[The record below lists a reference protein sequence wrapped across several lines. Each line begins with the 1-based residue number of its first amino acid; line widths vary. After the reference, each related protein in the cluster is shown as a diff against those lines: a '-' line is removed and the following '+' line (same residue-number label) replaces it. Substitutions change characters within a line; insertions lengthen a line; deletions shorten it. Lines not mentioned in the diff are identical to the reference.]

1 MHNTARRKVCYY
13 ARAYG
18 GKHLPGLCFTGMYT
32 TLYYCGM
39 YCSLVSFIFLF
50 PTERSALIQEAIT
63 AVKTHA
69 LQREHARK
77 VKTQAT
83 GHEKIG
89 EARYKHVTKEA
100 RRQGE
105 AREMLESM
113 VRRAER
119 NLLEAQRKSHA
130 QTQSAEAR
138 AEALATELFHRP
150 GSLLTDEEISR
161 MMTESGC
168 NGRFEEEFPACFT
181 PTFALYRKIDGTCN
195 NLENPYLGAANTAMP
210 RLIQAQYE
218 DGISSLRGDIQNMQG
233 GIMNTTAFE
242 PPNPSPRH
250 VSQTVIRDVAED
262 ERLTHM
268 VMQWG
273 QFLDHDMSIA
283 PALQDNCGE
292 RAQNCEFT
300 DICHPIRVTDRD
312 PMFGL
317 QSPNHGA
324 CIPFSRSVAVCRD
337 PAEPLVNRGI
347 GTREQINILTSFIDG
362 SMIYANDY
370 DFALKLREFEGG
382 LLKEGESFRGKK
394 PELPRIFP
402 SENIREDG
410 QVFVACPPQTAG
422 ENGCFLAGD
431 FRVNEQVA
439 LTVMHTLFLRE
450 HNRIARELARLNPTW
465 GDERLYQEARK
476 IIGAIIQ
483 KISYEDYLIEIFGQK
498 VYDIVLGPYIEYD
511 PRIHPGIINAFTTAA
526 YRYGHSLIRPFFQR
540 LDSNYD
546 PIAAGPLSL
555 FDIFFNPDQF
565 RLSFGTDPLV
575 RGLIS
580 ENSRRNDEFMTSVL
594 TSELFRTHL
603 DLASFNIQR
612 GRDHG
617 LPPYLTWK
625 RYCEAAFP
633 DLPVSDF
640 QNKLTLVRFLGL
652 YGSLDTVDL
661 WVGGLSEERLEG
673 SLLGSTFACL
683 FGIAFSNVRDG
694 DRFFYMNPGVFEPEQ
709 VASIQKHSLARII
722 CDDGDD
728 IDEVP
733 MNVFVSD
740 QPRVPCSRVPT
751 IDLSLWQED
760 SCHYRIDVPPR
771 SFRIPF
777 SAFSRTGTGPVT
789 FVEEIAESD
798 TQNDQFLC
806 INAVCPAQGSDVEL
820 LLLYPP
826 QLARFLELVHNNRLP
841 ENIARGPAEYRSA
854 FPASLFGG
862 RRTGVYKSL
871 EDCTNDGAT
880 AAFTIQFTLSA
891 QQEVDDSILDLLEE
905 KESAMSPNTS
915 KQLPQSALD
924 FFFPSGTS
932 DQSETTTEM
941 EEDEDGV
948 SDAQLMSDLEEA
960 LKFLNV

>member
-1 MHNTARRKVCYY
+1 MLALRSC
-13 ARAYG
+13 AYS
-18 GKHLPGLCFTGMYT
+18 MYT
-32 TLYYCGM
+32 CIYAIYAVANITIDPYCGV

-50 PTERSALIQEAIT
+50 PTERSVIIQEAIT
-63 AVKTHA
+63 AVKTRA

-77 VKTQAT
+77 VKAQAT
-83 GHEKIG
+83 GHEKIS
-89 EARYKHVTKEA
+89 AKHYKQVTKEA

-105 AREMLESM
+105 AREMLENM

-168 NGRFEEEFPACFT
+168 KGRFNEEFPACFT

-195 NLENPYLGAANTAMP
+195 NLENPYLGAADTAIP

-218 DGISSLRGDIQNMQG
+218 DGISSLRGDIQNMEG

-268 VMQWG
+268 IMQWG
-273 QFLDHDMSIA
+273 QFTDHDMSLS
-283 PALQDNCGE
+283 PELEDECGE
-292 RAQNCEFT
+292 RAEHCEFT

-324 CIPFSRSVAVCRD
+324 CIPFSRSIAVCED

-347 GTREQINILTSFIDG
+347 RTRDQINVLTSFIDG
-362 SMIYANDY
+362 SMVYGSDY

-382 LLKEGESFRGKK
+382 LLKEGESLPGKK

-402 SENIREDG
+402 SENVQEDG
-410 QVFVACPPQTAG
+410 EAFIGCPTEAAG
-422 ENGCFLAGD
+422 ENGCFLAGE
-431 FRVNEQVA
+431 FRVNEQVV
-439 LTVMHTLFLRE
+439 LTVMHTLLFRE

-476 IIGAIIQ
+476 IVGAIIQ
-483 KISYEDYLIEIFGQK
+483 RITYGDYLHEIFGKK

-511 PRIHPGIINAFTTAA
+511 PRINPGVNNAFATAA

-540 LDSNYD
+540 LGSNYD
-546 PIAAGPLSL
+546 PIAAGPLNL

-580 ENSRRNDEFMTSVL
+580 ENSRRNDEFLSSVL

-603 DLASFNIQR
+603 DLASLNIQR

-661 WVGGLSEERLEG
+661 WIGGLSEERLEG

-683 FGIAFSNVRDG
+683 FGITFGNVRDG
-694 DRFFYMNPGVFEPEQ
+694 DRFFFMNPGVFEPEQ

-733 MNVFVSD
+733 MNVFVTG
-740 QPRVPCSRVPT
+740 QERVPCSRVPT

-771 SFRIPF
+771 RFRIPF

-806 INAVCPAQGSDVEL
+806 INTVCPAQGSDVEL

-826 QLARFLELVHNNRLP
+826 QLARFLELVPNDRLP
-841 ENIARGPAEYRSA
+841 ENIAEGPTEYRSS

-862 RRTGVYKSL
+862 RRTGVYRSL

-891 QQEVDDSILDLLEE
+891 QQEVDDSILDFLEE
-905 KESAMSPNTS
+905 QEGDDSTSPNTS

-941 EEDEDGV
+941 EEDEDRV
-948 SDAQLMSDLEEA
+948 SDAQLMTDLEEA
-960 LKFLNV
+960 LKSLNM